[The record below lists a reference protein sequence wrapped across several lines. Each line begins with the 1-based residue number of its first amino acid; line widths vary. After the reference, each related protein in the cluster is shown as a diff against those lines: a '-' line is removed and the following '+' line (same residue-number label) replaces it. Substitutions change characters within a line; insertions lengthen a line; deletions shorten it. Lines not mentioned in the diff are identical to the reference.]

1 MQREKGEEES
11 GAEKGRVGEIF
22 LSRHQ
27 GWRSPMTAESLCS
40 SAGSGSELV
49 VSGRARPG
57 LLMTW
62 SGPERDWGKAERH
75 QQKRNEDRRQE
86 GR

>member
-1 MQREKGEEES
+1 MGQRKREG
-11 GAEKGRVGEIF
+11 GGDF
-22 LSRHQ
+22 LSRHR

-40 SAGSGSELV
+40 STGAGSELV
-49 VSGRARPG
+49 VSGRDRPG

-62 SGPERDWGKAERH
+62 SGPERDWGEAERH
-75 QQKRNEDRRQE
+75 QKKRNEDRREE